1 MTKVAIIRIRGQVRV
16 KKEILDTMDML
27 KLYNQH
33 CCVIYEKIP
42 SIVGM
47 IKKIKDYVAWGEV
60 DDETIKLLIEKRGK
74 PDPKDKTKTKAYFR
88 LNPPKGGF
96 ERKGIKKTFK
106 EGGALGYRGEKIKE
120 LILKM
125 V

>member
-1 MTKVAIIRIRGQVRV
+1 MKKIAIIRIRGQVRV

-33 CCVIYEKIP
+33 TCVIYDNKPAI
-42 SIVGM
+42 IGM
-47 IKKIKDYVAWGEV
+47 IKKIKDYVTWGEV
-60 DDETIKLLIEKRGK
+60 DDESIKLLIEKRGK

-88 LNPPKGGF
+88 LSPPKKGF

-120 LILKM
+120 LISKM
-125 V
+125 I